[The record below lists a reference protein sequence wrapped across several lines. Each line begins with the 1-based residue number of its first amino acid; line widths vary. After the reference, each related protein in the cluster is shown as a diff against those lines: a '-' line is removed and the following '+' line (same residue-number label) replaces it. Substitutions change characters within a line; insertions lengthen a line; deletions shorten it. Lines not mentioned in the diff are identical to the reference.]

1 MKAQKPWTWPHFHL
15 SSETLVE
22 WAVCW
27 EVLLLSPPGPPESSP
42 AVWDV
47 SQTRWSSLWF
57 DWDWVEPLVC
67 PHWAFSW
74 VMRKQLVHFEESF
87 GGCLG
92 PLVVYV
98 PRHCSEWH
106 WVSWNVCEGGTLLD
120 SRCQSSCTGLTPSS
134 QCPLNTLLYWRISMD
149 IWKQFTYSSFSK
161 IINYELRHFFR
172 VLQIHFLMLV
182 FEVEITS

>member
-22 WAVCW
+22 WTVCW

-98 PRHCSEWH
+98 PRHCSKWH
-106 WVSWNVCEGGTLLD
+106 WVSWNVCEGGNSPWQQMPEFLHWAHPKLPVPTEYVTLLKN
-120 SRCQSSCTGLTPSS
+120 QHGHLET
-134 QCPLNTLLYWRISMD
+134 I
-149 IWKQFTYSSFSK
+149 
-161 IINYELRHFFR
+161 H
-172 VLQIHFLMLV
+172 LQ
-182 FEVEITS
+182 